1 MERKIKT
8 AKLLARLLD
17 NQFDIAGIKFGI
29 DPIVNLI
36 PWLGDIL
43 GALFGLFILRTAWQV
58 GVSKSDLL
66 KMVGNIIVDFVIGI
80 IPLVGVIF
88 DVIWK
93 ANLRN
98 VAILEKYSHGKFVE
112 GEIVK

>member
-8 AKLLARLLD
+8 AKFLSRLLD
-17 NQFDIAGIKFGI
+17 SQFDVGGVRFGL
-29 DPIVNLI
+29 DPIINLI
-36 PWLGDIL
+36 PWVGDII
-43 GALFGLFILRTAWQV
+43 GAMLSLFILRTAWQV

-66 KMVGNIIVDFVIGI
+66 KMVGNIVIDFVIGI
-80 IPLVGVIF
+80 IPLAGVIF

-112 GEIVK
+112 GEIL